1 MPEQHL
7 HIVSF
12 DIPWPPNYGGVIDVF
27 YKIRALHAAGVKIRL
42 HCFEYHR
49 DPAPELLEFCEEVH
63 YYPRK
68 TGIISAISLLPY
80 ITFSR
85 RSEELLRNLQKDDHP
100 ILFEGLHSCY
110 YLSHRSLRNRVKIY
124 RESNIE
130 HQYYYHL
137 SKAEKNLFR
146 KVFFRFSGLKL
157 KAYEKVLA
165 FSTLMLAVSRED
177 AHYLSGRFPG
187 HRVEYLPSFH
197 HDEEVCIRPGKGD
210 YALYHGNLTI
220 AENIR
225 AAEYLA
231 ARVFGDSSH
240 RLVIAGLDPPDRLI
254 RFLEQYPRV
263 KLVANPTDELMFR
276 LIRGAQ
282 VNVLVTFQPTGLK
295 LKLLNALFNGRFCL
309 VNPEMITGTELGEL
323 CEVGKSA
330 EELRDLLKQCMERS
344 FDEATIAR
352 RREILSKWHSNREN
366 CKKLIDFVSLL
377 TS

>member
-1 MPEQHL
+1 
-7 HIVSF
+7 
-12 DIPWPPNYGGVIDVF
+12 
-27 YKIRALHAAGVKIRL
+27 
-42 HCFEYHR
+42 
-49 DPAPELLEFCEEVH
+49 
-63 YYPRK
+63 
-68 TGIISAISLLPY
+68 
-80 ITFSR
+80 
-85 RSEELLRNLQKDDHP
+85 
-100 ILFEGLHSCY
+100 
-110 YLSHRSLRNRVKIY
+110 
-124 RESNIE
+124 
-130 HQYYYHL
+130 
-137 SKAEKNLFR
+137 
-146 KVFFRFSGLKL
+146 
-157 KAYEKVLA
+157 
-165 FSTLMLAVSRED
+165 
-177 AHYLSGRFPG
+177 
-187 HRVEYLPSFH
+187 VEYLPSFH